1 MELVE
6 GCPSPR
12 GWAPRGDLMLT
23 RGEVSAMVRLH
34 QLGWGSKRIATEL
47 GCGSNNCF

>member
-23 RGEVSAMVRLH
+23 RDEVSAMVRLH
-34 QLGWGSKRIATEL
+34 QLWL
-47 GCGSNNCF
+47 GLEADRRRVGVRQQ